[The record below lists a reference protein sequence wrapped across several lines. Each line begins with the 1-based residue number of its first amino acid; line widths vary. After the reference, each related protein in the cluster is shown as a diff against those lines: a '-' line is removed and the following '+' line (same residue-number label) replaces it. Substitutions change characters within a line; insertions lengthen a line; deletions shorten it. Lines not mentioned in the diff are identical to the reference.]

1 MDRQSERIPMAIPAE
16 GQAAPRRGL
25 IVIEGPIGV
34 GKTSL
39 ARRLSEAIDGALLL
53 ERPEENPFLERFY
66 HSPRRYALPAQLYF
80 LFQRSR
86 QLQHLRQADM
96 FSPTRIADFLLA
108 KDSLFASLTLDD
120 DELHLYQQV
129 YAQLSPQSP
138 VPDLVVYLQAP
149 VDTLLRRIRRRG
161 VPYEL
166 SIEPEYLERLVDAY
180 TRFFH
185 TYSESPLLI
194 VNAADINVVE
204 RDADFEVLLE
214 YIHGVRSGRH
224 FFNPLA
230 SKS

>member
-1 MDRQSERIPMAIPAE
+1 MLKGGMSGGEATPAT
-16 GQAAPRRGL
+16 RRGL

-39 ARRLSEAIDGALLL
+39 ARRLSDSMEGALLL

-66 HSPRRYALPAQLYF
+66 QSPRRYALPAQLYF

-86 QLQHLRQADM
+86 QLQDLRQGDM

-108 KDSLFASLTLDD
+108 KDSLFAGLTLDD
-120 DELHLYQQV
+120 DELYLYQQV
-129 YAQLSPQSP
+129 YAQLSPKTP

-149 VDTLLRRIRRRG
+149 VDTLLKRIRRRG

-166 SIEPEYLERLVDAY
+166 SIEPEYLERLVEAY

-185 TYSESPLLI
+185 TYNESPLLI

-204 RDADFEVLLE
+204 HDADFETLLE
-214 YIHGVRSGRH
+214 YIYGIHSGRH

-230 SKS
+230 SKL